1 MTTFTRTVTYIAV
14 AVATSA
20 AVAYV
25 AADIASG
32 WPS

>member
-1 MTTFTRTVTYIAV
+1 MTTFTRTVTYIAIT
-14 AVATSA
+14 VATPA

-25 AADIASG
+25 AADIASR